1 VDEIRPV
8 VGGLG
13 ISILTTPRGVM
24 TGRVARKERLGGEIL
39 CEVW

>member
-1 VDEIRPV
+1 V

-13 ISILTTPRGVM
+13 ISILTTPKGLM
-24 TGRVARKERLGGEIL
+24 SGRSARKAKVGGEIL